1 MKRILGCFKEY
12 KVQTVLAPLFKFA
25 EAALDLLVPLVIAAI
40 IDRGI
45 AHGNTGFI
53 LSRGGLLVLF
63 AAVGLALA
71 LTAQYFSAK
80 AAIGVAT
87 TLRARLFDKI
97 QRLSYARLDG
107 VGASALITRLTSD
120 VTTLQTG
127 INLALRLLL
136 RSPFVVFG
144 AMAVAFTIDKRCA
157 LIFAAVIAVL
167 LVIVLFI
174 LLVSIP
180 RHTLVAH
187 ELEGVTG
194 AAREN
199 LSGVRVIRA
208 FLMEDEEKCEF
219 ERRSARLKALS
230 LAVGRISALLNP
242 ATLIVVN
249 IAVIA
254 LIWSGAVRVN
264 IGSLTQGQVVAL
276 YNLLSQILVELIKM
290 ANFMITAARAAAS
303 AKRISAVLEMDEG
316 EKGGSIVPD
325 ENAPQGEVE
334 FKNVG
339 FEYENAGAPSLF
351 DISFKAKPGQTV
363 GIIGGTGSGK
373 STLSYLVSGF
383 FFPTSGEIFIDGVS
397 IREMASDALRSRISV
412 VPQKAVL
419 TEGTIRSNLLMGDT
433 SADEARLVSALKIAQ
448 AYDFVM
454 EREAGLD
461 EHVSRGGTN
470 FSGGQKQRLSIARAL
485 VKKSEILILDDSA
498 SALDYATDAR
508 LRNALKNTEEK
519 RTTFIISQR
528 AASIMHAD
536 LIIVLDEGRTVG
548 MGRHEE
554 LLSCCPIYREIYDM
568 QTGREA
574 KRA

>member
-1 MKRILGCFKEY
+1 MKRILSCFKNY
-12 KVQTVLAPLFKFA
+12 KLQTVLAPLFKFA
-25 EAALDLLVPLVIAAI
+25 EAALDLLVPLVIASI
-40 IDRGI
+40 IDTGI
-45 AHGNTGFI
+45 ANRDTGFI
-53 LSRGGLLVLF
+53 LSRGGILVLF
-63 AAVGLALA
+63 AAVGLTLA
-71 LTAQYFSAK
+71 LIAQYFSAK
-80 AAIGVAT
+80 AAIGVCT
-87 TLRARLFDKI
+87 ELRSRVFDKV
-97 QRLSYARLDG
+97 QRLSYSRLDE
-107 VGASALITRLTSD
+107 VGASTLITRLTSD
-120 VTTLQTG
+120 TATLQTG

-144 AMAVAFTIDKRCA
+144 AMAVAFTIDTGCA

-180 RHTLVAH
+180 RHALVQR
-187 ELEGVTG
+187 ELDGVTG

-208 FLMEDEEKCEF
+208 FLMEEEEKREF
-219 ERRSARLKALS
+219 EKRSAALRALS

-242 ATLIVVN
+242 ATLIAVN

-264 IGSLTQGQVVAL
+264 IGTLTQGQVVAL
-276 YNLLSQILVELIKM
+276 YNLLSQILVELVKM

-303 AKRISAVLEMDEG
+303 AKRIAAVLETDEG
-316 EKGGSIVPD
+316 EKGGSLVPD
-325 ENAPQGEVE
+325 ENAPHGEVVFE
-334 FKNVG
+334 KVG

-351 DISFKAKPGQTV
+351 DISFKAEPGQTV

-383 FFPTSGEIFIDGVS
+383 FFPTEGEVFIDGVN
-397 IREMASDALRSRISV
+397 IREMDASALRSRISV

-419 TEGTIRSNLLMGDT
+419 TEGTIRSNLLMGDPD
-433 SADEARLVSALKIAQ
+433 ADEARLEVALKTAQ
-448 AYDFVM
+448 AYDFVA

-461 EHVSRGGTN
+461 ERVLRGGSN

-508 LRNALKNTEEK
+508 LRAALKNTAEK

-536 LIIVLDEGRTVG
+536 LIIVLDEGRAVG
-548 MGRHEE
+548 MGRHEA
-554 LLSCCPIYREIYDM
+554 LLRTCPIYREIYEM
-568 QTGREA
+568 QTGRGA
-574 KRA
+574 SA

>member
-1 MKRILGCFKEY
+1 MKRILSCFKNY
-12 KVQTVLAPLFKFA
+12 KLQTVLAPLFKFA
-25 EAALDLLVPLVIAAI
+25 EAALDLLVPLVIASI
-40 IDRGI
+40 IDTGI
-45 AHGNTGFI
+45 ANRDTGFI
-53 LSRGGLLVLF
+53 LSSGGILVLF
-63 AAVGLALA
+63 AAVGLTLA
-71 LTAQYFSAK
+71 LIAQYFSAK
-80 AAIGVAT
+80 AAIGVCT
-87 TLRARLFDKI
+87 ELRSRVFDKV
-97 QRLSYARLDG
+97 QRLSYARLDE
-107 VGASALITRLTSD
+107 VGASTLITRLTSD
-120 VTTLQTG
+120 TATLQTG

-144 AMAVAFTIDKRCA
+144 AMAVAFTIDTGCA

-167 LVIVLFI
+167 LVIVFFI

-180 RHTLVAH
+180 RHALVQR
-187 ELEGVTG
+187 ELDGVTG

-208 FLMEDEEKCEF
+208 FLMEEEEKREF
-219 ERRSARLKALS
+219 EKRSAALRALS

-242 ATLIVVN
+242 ATLIAVN

-264 IGSLTQGQVVAL
+264 IGTLTQGQVVAL
-276 YNLLSQILVELIKM
+276 YNLLSQILVELVKM

-303 AKRISAVLEMDEG
+303 AKRIAAVLEMDEG
-316 EKGGSIVPD
+316 EKGGSLVPD
-325 ENAPQGEVE
+325 ENAPHGEVVFE
-334 FKNVG
+334 KVG

-351 DISFKAKPGQTV
+351 DISFKAEPGQTV

-383 FFPTSGEIFIDGVS
+383 FFPTEGEIFIDGVN
-397 IREMASDALRSRISV
+397 IREMDASALRSRISV

-419 TEGTIRSNLLMGDT
+419 TEGTIRSNLLMGDPD
-433 SADEARLVSALKIAQ
+433 ADEARLANALKTAQ
-448 AYDFVM
+448 AYDFVT
-454 EREAGLD
+454 EREAALD
-461 EHVSRGGTN
+461 ERVLRGGSN

-508 LRNALKNTEEK
+508 LREALKNTDEK

-536 LIIVLDEGRTVG
+536 LIIVLDEGRAVG
-548 MGRHEE
+548 MGRHEA
-554 LLSCCPIYREIYDM
+554 LLRSCPIYREIYEM
-568 QTGREA
+568 QTGRGA
-574 KRA
+574 SA

>member
-1 MKRILGCFKEY
+1 MKQILSCFRKY
-12 KVQTVLAPLFKFA
+12 KLQTVLAPLFKFA
-25 EAALDLLVPLVIAAI
+25 EAALDLIVPLVIAAI
-40 IDRGI
+40 IDKGI
-45 AHGNTGFI
+45 VNRDTGVI

-63 AAVGLALA
+63 AAVGLTLA
-71 LTAQYFSAK
+71 LIAQFFSAK
-80 AAIGVAT
+80 AAIGVCT
-87 TLRARLFDKI
+87 QVRAKLFDKV
-97 QRLSYARLDG
+97 QRLSYSKLDG
-107 VGASALITRLTSD
+107 IGASTLITRLTSD

-144 AMAVAFTIDKRCA
+144 AMAVAFTIDTRCA

-180 RHTLVAH
+180 RHTLVQR
-187 ELEGVTG
+187 ELDGVTG

-208 FLMEDEEKCEF
+208 FLMEEEEKREF
-219 ERRSARLKALS
+219 EKRSANLKALS

-242 ATLIVVN
+242 ATLIAVN

-276 YNLLSQILVELIKM
+276 YNLLSQILVELVKM
-290 ANFMITAARAAAS
+290 ANFMITAARSAAS
-303 AKRISAVLEMDEG
+303 AKRIAAVLEMDEG
-316 EKGGSIVPD
+316 EKGGSLVP
-325 ENAPQGEVE
+325 EETAPRGEVV

-351 DISFKAKPGQTV
+351 EISFKAESGQTV

-383 FFPTSGEIFIDGVS
+383 FFPTEGEVLIDGVD
-397 IREMASDALRSRISV
+397 ITEMDAQALRKRIAV

-419 TEGTIRSNLLMGDT
+419 TEGTIRSNLLMGDAE
-433 SADEARLVSALKIAQ
+433 ADEAKLISALKLAQ

-461 EHVSRGGTN
+461 ERVLRGGSN
-470 FSGGQKQRLSIARAL
+470 FSGGQKQRLAIARAL
-485 VKKSEILILDDSA
+485 VKKSEILVLDDSA

-508 LRNALKNTEEK
+508 LRKALQTSDEK

-536 LIIVLDEGRTVG
+536 LIIVLDDGRAVG
-548 MGRHEE
+548 MGGHEQ
-554 LLSCCPIYREIYDM
+554 LLSTCPIYRDIYEM

>member
-1 MKRILGCFKEY
+1 MKRILSCFKNY
-12 KVQTVLAPLFKFA
+12 KLQTVLAPLLKFA
-25 EAALDLLVPLVIAAI
+25 EAALDLLVPLVIASI
-40 IDRGI
+40 IDTGI
-45 AHGNTGFI
+45 ANRDTGFI
-53 LSRGGLLVLF
+53 LSSGGILVLF
-63 AAVGLALA
+63 AAVGLTLA
-71 LTAQYFSAK
+71 LIAQYFSAK
-80 AAIGVAT
+80 AAIGVCT
-87 TLRARLFDKI
+87 ELRSRVFDKV
-97 QRLSYARLDG
+97 QRLSYARLDE
-107 VGASALITRLTSD
+107 VGASTLITRLTSD
-120 VTTLQTG
+120 TATLQTG

-144 AMAVAFTIDKRCA
+144 AMAVAFTIDTGCA

-167 LVIVLFI
+167 LVIVFFI

-180 RHTLVAH
+180 RHALVQR
-187 ELEGVTG
+187 ELDGVTG

-208 FLMEDEEKCEF
+208 FLMEEEEKREF
-219 ERRSARLKALS
+219 EKRSAALRALS

-242 ATLIVVN
+242 ATLIAVN

-264 IGSLTQGQVVAL
+264 IGTLTQGQVVAL
-276 YNLLSQILVELIKM
+276 YNLLSQILVELVKM

-303 AKRISAVLEMDEG
+303 AKRIAAVLEMDEG
-316 EKGGSIVPD
+316 EKGGSLVPD
-325 ENAPQGEVE
+325 ENAPHGEVVFE
-334 FKNVG
+334 KVG

-351 DISFKAKPGQTV
+351 DISFKAEPGQTV

-383 FFPTSGEIFIDGVS
+383 FFPTEGEIFIDGVN
-397 IREMASDALRSRISV
+397 IREMDASALRSRISV

-419 TEGTIRSNLLMGDT
+419 TEGTIRTNLLMGDPD
-433 SADEARLVSALKIAQ
+433 ADEARLANALKTAQ
-448 AYDFVM
+448 AYDFVT
-454 EREAGLD
+454 EREAALD
-461 EHVSRGGTN
+461 ERVLRGGSN

-508 LRNALKNTEEK
+508 LREALKNTDEK

-536 LIIVLDEGRTVG
+536 LIIVLDEGRAVG
-548 MGRHEE
+548 MGRHEA
-554 LLSCCPIYREIYDM
+554 LLRSCPIYREIYEM
-568 QTGREA
+568 QTGRGA
-574 KRA
+574 SA

>member
-1 MKRILGCFKEY
+1 MKQILSCFKNY
-12 KVQTVLAPLFKFA
+12 KVQTVLAPLFKFM
-25 EAALDLLVPLVIAAI
+25 EAALDLLVPLVIAAM
-40 IDRGI
+40 IDTGI
-45 AHGNTGFI
+45 ANGDTRFI
-53 LSRGGLLVLF
+53 LSRGGILAAF
-63 AAVGLALA
+63 AVVGLALA
-71 LTAQYFSAK
+71 LVAQYFSAK
-80 AAIGVAT
+80 AAIGVCT
-87 TLRARLFDKI
+87 ELRAKLFDKV
-97 QRLSYARLDG
+97 QRFSYARLDE
-107 VGASALITRLTSD
+107 VGASTLITRLTSD
-120 VTTLQTG
+120 VSTLQTG

-144 AMAVAFTIDKRCA
+144 AMAVAFTIDARCA
-157 LIFAAVIAVL
+157 LIFAAVIFVL
-167 LVIVLFI
+167 LVIVFFI
-174 LLVSIP
+174 LLSSIP
-180 RHTLVAH
+180 RHTLVQR
-187 ELEGVTG
+187 ELDGVT
-194 AAREN
+194 ASAREN

-208 FLMEDEEKCEF
+208 FLMEEEEKREF
-219 ERRSARLKALS
+219 ERKSANLHALS

-242 ATLIVVN
+242 ATLIAVN

-276 YNLLSQILVELIKM
+276 YNLLSQILVELVKM
-290 ANFMITAARAAAS
+290 ANFMITSARAAAG
-303 AKRISAVLEMDEG
+303 AKRIAAVLEMDEG
-316 EKGGSIVPD
+316 EKGGSAVPK
-325 ENAPQGEVE
+325 ENAPQGEVVFE
-334 FKNVG
+334 KVG

-351 DISFKAKPGQTV
+351 DISFRAKPGQTV

-383 FFPTSGEIFIDGVS
+383 FFPSSGEVFIDGVN
-397 IREMASDALRSRISV
+397 IREMDSAALRSRISV

-419 TEGTIRSNLLMGDT
+419 TEGTIRSNLLMGDPE
-433 SADEARLVSALKIAQ
+433 ADEARLVSALKTAQ

-461 EHVSRGGTN
+461 ESVLRGGSN

-528 AASIMHAD
+528 AASIMYAD

-568 QTGREA
+568 QTGMEA